1 MLAVLRGFMNTWPA
15 RLLIL
20 VMVAALGAWGIAG
33 VFTGGGVGA
42 DSVASVDGR
51 TIGVQDFDRQ
61 VRHDLEQVGGQFGSA
76 DQIPAGLRRMVA
88 QQTLNRLVVQEA
100 VQARAARMDLAVPD
114 EALRDAVFA
123 IPAFHGANGSF
134 DRSVMNA
141 ALGRAGLSEPRFLQL
156 MRDDMTQRELIEAV
170 KAGMVAPGALVGRI
184 FAYEGET
191 RVAEVASFPLS
202 GMAPPA
208 VPAAAVLQR
217 WYANHPEDYRTPEL
231 RRIKAVVISP
241 DTVARSIDVTD
252 AQLQAAYDA
261 KAAQFHQAEKR
272 SVDVVT
278 AADKAR
284 AETLATLWRGGVA
297 WSGIQAA
304 ATHVG
309 GAAAAAGGAAGGAT
323 TGGTAAGS
331 AAAGGGAAATA
342 VSLDDTT
349 ADQIPSPELA
359 QAVFAA
365 KAGEV
370 VGPVQGSLGWVVLKV
385 SKVTPAVDESFAQAK
400 EGLRAEVAR
409 ELAAG
414 QVDARVSRLQDALAG
429 GTSLDELPGDLGAAA
444 VQGTLDAQGRTAAGE
459 PAPLPGDAALHEA
472 VIKQAFAQKVGDP
485 AQVVQGPGQSAFA
498 LVVEAVMPPAAKP
511 YAAVA
516 DQVLADWRA
525 DQVRHGRETAAARVL
540 AAVQGGQ
547 SLATAAAVEGAK
559 VSTTPPI
566 GRQAPPKGVPGVLAQ
581 GVFSLKAGEATMVED
596 TAGEAGGGFMVAV
609 LKSVEAATQAGDPI
623 GYGQIRD
630 ALSRGMGDDAEITY
644 ASALRALA
652 KPRINTAVLDRVAE
666 QP

>member
-1 MLAVLRGFMNTWPA
+1 MLALFRGFMNTWPA

-33 VFTGGGVGA
+33 VFTGGGVGGN
-42 DSVASVDGR
+42 DVATVDGR
-51 TIGVQDFDRQ
+51 GIRAEDFDRQ
-61 VRHDLEQVGGQFGSA
+61 VRHDLEQVGGQFGSP
-76 DQIPAGLRRMVA
+76 DQIPPGLRRMVA

-100 VQARAARMDLAVPD
+100 VQARAARMDLSVPD
-114 EALRDAVFA
+114 DALRDAVFA

-134 DRSVMNA
+134 DRTVMNA
-141 ALGRAGLSEPRFLQL
+141 ALGRAGLSEARFLQL
-156 MRDDMTQRELIEAV
+156 MRDDMTQRELVEAL
-170 KAGMVAPGALVGRI
+170 KSGMSAPGSLVGHI
-184 FAYEGET
+184 FAFEGET
-191 RVAEVASFPLS
+191 RVAQTVSFPLA
-202 GMAPPA
+202 GVAE
-208 VPAAAVLQR
+208 PAAPAMAVLQR
-217 WYANHPEDYRTPEL
+217 WYANHPEDFRTPEL

-261 KAAQFHQAEKR
+261 KSAQFHQAEKR

-278 AADKAR
+278 AADKGR
-284 AETLATLWRGGVA
+284 AETLATLWRGGVP
-297 WSGIQAA
+297 WTGVQAA
-304 ATHVG
+304 ATQKG
-309 GAAAAAGGAAGGAT
+309 TGAGAAAPAT
-323 TGGTAAGS
+323 T
-331 AAAGGGAAATA
+331 
-342 VSLDDTT
+342 VSLDDATE
-349 ADQIPSPELA
+349 DQIPSPELA
-359 QAVFAA
+359 KAVFAA

-385 SKVTPAVDESFAQAK
+385 SKVTPPVSEDFAQAK
-400 EGLRAEVAR
+400 EGLRTEVAR

-459 PAPLPGDAALHEA
+459 PAPLPGDAALHDA
-472 VIKQAFAQKVGDP
+472 VVKQAFAQKVGDA

-498 LVVEAVMPPAAKP
+498 LVVEAVTPPSPKP
-511 YAAVA
+511 YAEVA
-516 DQVLADWRA
+516 DAVLADWRA
-525 DQVRHGRETAAARVL
+525 DEVRHGREAAAARLL

-547 SLATAAAVEGAK
+547 SIETAAAVEGAK
-559 VSTTPPI
+559 VGTTPPI

-581 GVFSLKAGEATMVED
+581 VVFTLKQGEATMVED
-596 TAGEAGGGFMVAV
+596 AAGEAGGGFVVAV
-609 LKSVEAATQAGDPI
+609 LQTVTPATQAGDPI
-623 GYGQIRD
+623 GYGQMRD

-652 KPRINTAVLDRVAE
+652 KPRINQAVLDRVAE

>member
-191 RVAEVASFPLS
+191 RVAEVASFPLA
-202 GMAPPA
+202 GVAPP
-208 VPAAAVLQR
+208 PAPVLAVLQR
-217 WYANHPEDYRTPEL
+217 WYANHPEDFRTPEL

-241 DTVARSIDVTD
+241 DTVARSLDVTD

-261 KAAQFHQAEKR
+261 KAAQFHQPEKR

-278 AADKAR
+278 AADKGR

-309 GAAAAAGGAAGGAT
+309 SAATAAGGAAAAGGAT
-323 TGGTAAGS
+323 AGS
-331 AAAGGGAAATA
+331 GAAGGGSAATA

-385 SKVTPAVDESFAQAK
+385 SKVTPALDESFAQAK

-409 ELAAG
+409 ELAGG

-472 VIKQAFAQKVGDP
+472 VIKQAFAQKVGDA

-498 LVVEAVMPPAAKP
+498 LAVEAVTPPSPKP
-511 YAAVA
+511 YAEVA
-516 DQVLADWRA
+516 DAVLADWRA

-547 SLATAAAVEGAK
+547 SLATAAAVEGAT

-581 GVFSLKAGEATMVED
+581 VVFSLKAGEATMVED
-596 TAGEAGGGFMVAV
+596 AAGEAGGGFVVAV
-609 LKSVEAATQAGDPI
+609 LTSVQAATQAGDPI